1 MKAKLNDNDCTY
13 GVYYEHKNPLNS
25 NYKVYGKNSLQ
36 NATLQGVEMIL
47 KTVPEDININIY
59 IDCESVLKVLWRLP
73 LTPREEHHTVKLNM
87 IKRIYSLI
95 TKRTGNTTFKQ
106 VFLHL
111 TDTNSSKSPETI
123 EKHLKAMQDMYG
135 EVRAARLMKGNQGA
149 DTEASSGLFR
159 LVPKAPTINKW
170 HNEYV
175 LKSKRVKQSAK
186 NNTKGFITKR
196 FRDHI
201 KGQLRKNLKYE
212 CAKSGKHSDWLDN
225 TNTSVHSWGLMK
237 SLNHKHEK
245 YKNHMVKIV
254 HNTLPTKEKIMKRIN
269 KEIENNRAKNTEN
282 TFGKIDTNI

>member
-1 MKAKLNDNDCTY
+1 MNGNKIVDFVHFQTLINCNHNQGKHSYIALKQQLCGSTNSNTIAPHVFMHVGKGHKRSTSMYNCFFDNDPEYNGYEIFVDESKASRLNDNDCAY
-13 GVYYEHKNPLNS
+13 GVYYGHKNPLNS

-59 IDCESVLKVLWRLP
+59 IDRESVLKVLWSLP
-73 LTPREEHHTVKLNM
+73 LTPREEHHTVELNM

-106 VFLHL
+106 VFSHL

-159 LVPKAPTINKW
+159 LVPKAPTINK
-170 HNEYV
+170 
-175 LKSKRVKQSAK
+175 
-186 NNTKGFITKR
+186 
-196 FRDHI
+196 
-201 KGQLRKNLKYE
+201 
-212 CAKSGKHSDWLDN
+212 
-225 TNTSVHSWGLMK
+225 
-237 SLNHKHEK
+237 
-245 YKNHMVKIV
+245 
-254 HNTLPTKEKIMKRIN
+254 
-269 KEIENNRAKNTEN
+269 
-282 TFGKIDTNI
+282 